1 MNKLSIRDKC
11 ILLALMLG
19 IVTYL
24 GYNFLW
30 IPTNAKIAELRLQ
43 EQDLKGKIGD
53 QTPLEKKIKELESE
67 NSKLASNI
75 DSYRETQGGKSLN
88 KEDFL
93 VYLGQK
99 CGENNTE
106 LIKFNNLGAT
116 DEGNG
121 VWKTQFDFELRGTLS
136 GINKVC
142 EAIDN
147 IGIRYSVGGMSLRQ
161 NDNFSY
167 LTRFFDGI
175 SKLEW
180 YKDETPEKEEAPADE
195 TMPEDNFVFPDEF
208 YNVPNQQPQ
217 EAAPIPEIPQTPTP
231 TPEPQQPQTPEPTP
245 EPKDENITD
254 RLNKLLELSAVSNG
268 KYKITLLTNNS
279 TYSEGLSSSDVM
291 RLSITVQF
299 IMYSDPNDL
308 SNSFLYD
315 KEVL

>member
-11 ILLALMLG
+11 ILLILMLG
-19 IVTYL
+19 IITYL
-24 GYNFLW
+24 GYSFLW
-30 IPTNAKIAELRLQ
+30 IPTNAKIAELRVQ
-43 EQDLKGKIGD
+43 EQDLKSKIGD

-67 NSKLASNI
+67 NAKLASNI

-106 LIKFNNLGAT
+106 LIKFNNLGAF

-121 VWKTQFDFELRGTLS
+121 VWKMQFDFELRGTLS

-147 IGIRYSVGGMSLRQ
+147 IGIRYCVGGMSLRQ

-180 YKDETPEKEEAPADE
+180 YKDETSEKEEPSE
-195 TMPEDNFVFPDEF
+195 NEIKPEDDFVFPDEF
-208 YNVPNQQPQ
+208 YNIPSELPQ
-217 EAAPIPEIPQTPTP
+217 EVTPTPELPQMP
-231 TPEPQQPQTPEPTP
+231 TPEPQPQQPPTPEPTP

-254 RLNKLLELSAVSNG
+254 RLNKLLEQTAASNG
-268 KYKITLLTNNS
+268 NYKITLLTNDGD
-279 TYSEGLSSSDVM
+279 YSEGLSTSDIM

-299 IMYSDPNDL
+299 IMYSNPNDL

-315 KEVL
+315 GEVL